1 MPIRSGRAFYWIV
14 AGLLLGASLLP
25 YIYAASASGEDMLF
39 GGFLFNPI
47 DGNSYLAKMQ
57 QGLHGSCTFTLPFT
71 AEKGDGSLLNL
82 YYIFLGHLARWSG
95 LSLLWVYH
103 LARLGGS
110 LVLLAGLFR
119 FVQRTLGEGVPAR
132 LAYLVAALGSGM
144 GWLALPWG
152 AFTTDFW
159 VAEAYPFL
167 SAYAAPH
174 FSLGLG
180 LLLVLLAPPAAPA
193 QEEAWPS
200 RALRTLL
207 LSCCLAIIS
216 PFGVVIV
223 LVGLAWPFLKAFFP
237 LRWESFTAALG
248 ERLPWVLL
256 GGGPWLLY
264 YQWAAWRDPL
274 LASWNAQNLTP
285 TPPLWD
291 LILAFSP
298 FLLLAVP
305 GVVQAV
311 RKDSANMRW
320 VAAWLLLGMVLL
332 YLPIGLQRRFMM
344 GLYVPMV
351 VLAVWLLNRMLHSY
365 RRLWLVGLLLFVL
378 SLPTNLVVLLTARHA
393 VVTQDAQI
401 YYSQAEADAFRWI
414 ASQTPPDSLIL
425 ASPDTGL
432 LLPAHTGRRVI
443 YGHPFETVQAETQQ
457 AAVEA
462 YFAAPRT
469 EFLAEHQVDYVF
481 YGPRERLLGGPM
493 PQGLALVYESQ
504 GVSLY
509 AAP

>member
-1 MPIRSGRAFYWIV
+1 MSIRSGRAFYWIV

-25 YIYAASASGEDMLF
+25 YLYAASASGDGILF

-57 QGLHGSCTFTLPFT
+57 QGLQGSWTFSLPYT
-71 AEKGDGSLLNL
+71 AEVGVGSLLNL

-103 LARLGGS
+103 LARLVGS

-132 LAYLVAALGSGM
+132 LAYLVGALGSGM

-200 RALRTLL
+200 IALRTLL

-223 LVGLAWPFLKAFFP
+223 LVGLAWPFLQAIFP
-237 LRWESFTAALG
+237 LRWESITAALG

-264 YQWAAWRDPL
+264 YQWVAWRDPL
-274 LASWNAQNLTP
+274 LAGWNAQNLTP

-291 LILAFSP
+291 LVLAFSP

-305 GVVQAV
+305 GAVQAL

-344 GLYVPMV
+344 GLYAPVV
-351 VLAVWLLNRMLHSY
+351 VLAVWLLNRMLHSH

-378 SLPTNLVVLLTARHA
+378 SLPTNLVVLLAVRHA

-401 YYSQAEADAFRWI
+401 YYSQAEAAAFRWI
-414 ASQTPPDSLIL
+414 AAQTELDSLIL
-425 ASPDTGL
+425 AAPDTGL
-432 LLPAHTGRRVI
+432 LIPAHTGRRVI

-462 YFAAPRT
+462 YFAAPTT
-469 EFLAEHQVDYVF
+469 EFLAERQVDYVF

-493 PQGLALVYESQ
+493 PKGLALVYENQ

>member
-1 MPIRSGRAFYWIV
+1 MPNRSGRAFYWIV

-25 YIYAASASGEDMLF
+25 YIYAASASGEGMLF

-57 QGLHGSCTFTLPFT
+57 QGLHGSWTFTLPYT
-71 AEKGDGSLLNL
+71 AEKGAGSLLNL
-82 YYIFLGHLARWSG
+82 YYLFLGHLASWSG

-103 LARLGGS
+103 LARLVGS
-110 LVLLAGLFR
+110 LVLLAGLFH
-119 FVQRTLGEGVPAR
+119 FIQRTLGEGVPAR
-132 LAYLVAALGSGM
+132 LAYLVAASGSGL

-152 AFTTDFW
+152 AFTADFW

-180 LLLVLLAPPAAPA
+180 LLLVLLSPSAAPA

-223 LVGLAWPFLKAFFP
+223 VVGLAWPFLKAVLP
-237 LRWESFTAALG
+237 LRRESFTAALG
-248 ERLPWVLL
+248 ERLPWVIL

-274 LASWNAQNLTP
+274 LAGWNAQNLTP

-305 GVVQAV
+305 AAVQTL
-311 RKDSANMRW
+311 RKDSANMHW

-344 GLYVPMV
+344 GFYLPVV
-351 VLAVWLLNRMLHSY
+351 VLGVWQLNRMLYSH
-365 RRLWLVGLLLFVL
+365 RRLWFVGLLLFVL

-462 YFAAPRT
+462 YFAAPTT
-469 EFLAEHQVDYVF
+469 EFLAERQVDYVF
-481 YGPRERLLGGPM
+481 YGPRERRLGGPV
-493 PQGLALVYESQ
+493 PQALALVYESQ
-504 GVSLY
+504 GVSIY
-509 AAP
+509 AAH